1 MRMRRLFAISLI
13 LFVAA
18 CDSAQRAVAPE
29 SVGTMSEAAAVQQSK
44 IGPGVAEALREEGR
58 ARVMIALASD
68 EEVMELSSAALEA
81 EVKRVQAEVLAN
93 LDSRGFH
100 LQMPPK
106 EDPSGWLDLPAK
118 PPLA

>member
-1 MRMRRLFAISLI
+1 MKCTIYRSSLRDYTY
-13 LFVAA
+13 LY
-18 CDSAQRAVAPE
+18 
-29 SVGTMSEAAAVQQSK
+29 
-44 IGPGVAEALREEGR
+44 LREDFAFEDLPGPLR
-58 ARVMIALASD
+58 GVFGEP
-68 EEVMELSSAALEA
+68 EEVMALELGPDRELA
-81 EVKRVQAEVLAN
+81 QEDIHQVLAN